1 MQIRKTLE
9 LFRSRHA
16 TIRLGLTPD
25 DAAYELSKVTK
36 TATKFSEI
44 AEQLAKDNKVPT
56 EDKMI
61 KTAIEDGKFEI
72 LCSNLSQ
79 DFCDKYKLQIRS
91 HETFS
96 DLFSF
101 LESTFQSTLTKEEKI
116 RSARKNL
123 AEVTRFSD
131 DNETFTNF
139 LQRVETLGKPL
150 KTTDSTELFDL
161 FTQEAF
167 LRNLTPHHKACL
179 NDHNQTSKKP
189 AEKAKFLDDR
199 KKHLKT
205 VNVSQI
211 ETTEYSEL
219 KAQIAALAALVQST
233 LLNPSAADVAD
244 NARVEKAEIREINK
258 LSTQPAK
265 PMLNRD
271 STTRIQGNQT
281 RCQQCGLFGHTKDR
295 CRRTLKAIC
304 HKCGKQGHLQA
315 VCRMSKNLH

>member
-1 MQIRKTLE
+1 
-9 LFRSRHA
+9 
-16 TIRLGLTPD
+16 
-25 DAAYELSKVTK
+25 
-36 TATKFSEI
+36 
-44 AEQLAKDNKVPT
+44 
-56 EDKMI
+56 MI
-61 KTAIEDGKFEI
+61 KTAVEDGKFEI
-72 LCSNLSQ
+72 LCSTLSQ
-79 DFCDKYKLQIRS
+79 DFSQKYKLQIRS
-91 HETFS
+91 HETFC

-101 LESTFQSTLTKEEKI
+101 LESTFQSSLTKEEKI
-116 RSARKNL
+116 KTARKNL

-139 LQRVETLGKPL
+139 LKRVETLGKPL
-150 KTTDSTELFDL
+150 KTTASTELFDL

-167 LRNLTPHHKACL
+167 TRNLTPHHKACL
-179 NDHNQTSKKP
+179 NDHDQTSKAP

-219 KAQIAALAALVQST
+219 KAQIVALTALVQNT
-233 LLNPSAADVAD
+233 LINPCAPDFAE
-244 NARVEKAEIREINK
+244 NARVQKTETQEVNK
-258 LSTQPAK
+258 VSTQPAK
-265 PMLNRD
+265 PIQNRD
-271 STTRIQGNQT
+271 FTTRVQEHQT

-315 VCRMSKNLH
+315 VCRMSKNWQ